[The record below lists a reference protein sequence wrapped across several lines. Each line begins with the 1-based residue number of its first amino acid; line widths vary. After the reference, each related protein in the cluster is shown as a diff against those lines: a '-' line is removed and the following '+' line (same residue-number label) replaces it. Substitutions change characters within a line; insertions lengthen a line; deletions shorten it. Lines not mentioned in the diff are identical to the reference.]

1 VQTSFGGNDRLL
13 PRIDAAD
20 CCGCRGAQHGAC
32 CTTQD
37 RKYALGMGTTEKER
51 PSSTC
56 LPHGPPPVAAW
67 PASGAV
73 LNSSAFKIVGL
84 STIDH

>member
-37 RKYALGMGTTEKER
+37 RKYALEMGTTEKE
-51 PSSTC
+51 
-56 LPHGPPPVAAW
+56 
-67 PASGAV
+67 
-73 LNSSAFKIVGL
+73 
-84 STIDH
+84 